1 MPPLKNED
9 IYQQE
14 LAGKSN
20 RSINESLAEDILVQL
35 LINLHTGLNTRSEHI
50 HHKTFLAISQV
61 SGFQSFLGS
70 TMYLLNN
77 RLQIVGR
84 F

>member
-20 RSINESLAEDILVQL
+20 RSINESLAEDVLV
-35 LINLHTGLNTRSEHI
+35 
-50 HHKTFLAISQV
+50 
-61 SGFQSFLGS
+61 
-70 TMYLLNN
+70 
-77 RLQIVGR
+77 
-84 F
+84 